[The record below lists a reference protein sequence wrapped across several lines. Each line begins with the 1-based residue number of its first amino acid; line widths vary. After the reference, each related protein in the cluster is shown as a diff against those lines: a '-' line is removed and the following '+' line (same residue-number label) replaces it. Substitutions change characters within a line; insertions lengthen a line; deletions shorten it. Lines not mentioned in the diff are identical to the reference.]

1 MLTLATLGPLAVLM
15 GMPFALGLR
24 RLAGKQPERVAWA
37 WAANGFAS
45 VVAAP
50 LAALIAIEAGSP
62 TLLLAAAAAYGSA
75 AVVLH
80 RTSLYDPGD
89 ARALGTS

>member
-1 MLTLATLGPLAVLM
+1 MLALTILGPLAVLM

-24 RLAGKQPERVAWA
+24 RLAGKQPARIAWA
-37 WAANGFAS
+37 WAVNGFAS

-62 TLLLAAAAAYGSA
+62 ALLLTAAAAYGGA

-80 RTSLYDPGD
+80 RVSPYPPGE
-89 ARALGTS
+89 ARALGTP